1 MTVAFWRTL
10 YTPGHDVARLA
21 GADDGWRLSGTALW
35 IQDGLPARLDYA
47 VALTA
52 DWITRGGRITGFI
65 GDGAVDRRIVRT
77 ADGRWSLDGVE
88 CPDLDGL
95 VHLDFG
101 FTPATNLQQLK
112 HAALAIGEAADI
124 PAAWIDYQGGLS
136 RLPQSYRRTGEETYA
151 YVSPTSDYA
160 ETLVIAP
167 DGFAREYPTLWT
179 RLL

>member
-10 YTPGHDVARLA
+10 YTSGHDVARLTEV
-21 GADDGWRLSGTALW
+21 DDGWRLSGTALW
-35 IQDGLPARLDYA
+35 IQGSLPARLDYA

-52 DWITRGGRITGFI
+52 DWITRSGHVAGFV
-65 GDGAVDRRIVRT
+65 GDETVDRRVVRT
-77 ADGRWSLDGVE
+77 EDGRWILDDVAY
-88 CPDLDGL
+88 PDLHGL

-112 HAALAIGEAADI
+112 HAALAIGEGASI

-151 YVSPTSDYA
+151 YESPTSGYA
-160 ETLVIAP
+160 ETLVIAA

-179 RLL
+179 RLV